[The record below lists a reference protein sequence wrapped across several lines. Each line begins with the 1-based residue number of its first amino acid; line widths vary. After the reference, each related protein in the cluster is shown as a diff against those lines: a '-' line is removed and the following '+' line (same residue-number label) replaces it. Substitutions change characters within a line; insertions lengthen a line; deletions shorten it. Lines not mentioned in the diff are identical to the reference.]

1 MDESPPPS
9 SYQQQQYNGDG
20 AQYDGNYDETVAA
33 VGLGDEEDVDDEESR
48 RNFAREAPE
57 SSVSVSVQV
66 SSSSTKNSAIN
77 QQQQQQQ
84 RPTQVAAVAAAES
97 STPSATPSA
106 TTTTTTAATAT
117 AADRPFTDKPSLPQP
132 PPVDDAD
139 PNGGDLYEDEY
150 EELEGDEEFFKDVP
164 KLGRDRRRR
173 YAVRGAGRA

>member
-1 MDESPPPS
+1 L
-9 SYQQQQYNGDG
+9 YQQQQYNGDG
-20 AQYDGNYDETVAA
+20 SQYDGNYDETVAA
-33 VGLGDEEDVDDEESR
+33 IGLGDEEDVDDEESR

-57 SSVSVSVQV
+57 SSISVSVQV

-84 RPTQVAAVAAAES
+84 RPTQVSVVAAES
-97 STPSATPSA
+97 ATP
-106 TTTTTTAATAT
+106 TTTTTTTTTTTATAT